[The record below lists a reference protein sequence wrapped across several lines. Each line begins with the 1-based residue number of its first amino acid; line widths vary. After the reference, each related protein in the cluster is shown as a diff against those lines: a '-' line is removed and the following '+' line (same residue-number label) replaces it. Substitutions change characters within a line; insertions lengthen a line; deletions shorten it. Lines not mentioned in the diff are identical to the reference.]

1 MKYTVQYTE
10 ESQAHVE
17 CKKMERIIQVLI
29 AVLLVTYWVF

>member
-17 CKKMERIIQVLI
+17 GKKMERIVQVLI
-29 AVLLVTYWVF
+29 AVLLVAFWVF